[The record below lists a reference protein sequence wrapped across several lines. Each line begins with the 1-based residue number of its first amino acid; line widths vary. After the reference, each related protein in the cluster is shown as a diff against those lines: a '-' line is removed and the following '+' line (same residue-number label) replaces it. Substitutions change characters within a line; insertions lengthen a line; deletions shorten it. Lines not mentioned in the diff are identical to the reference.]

1 MEGPWPLGPRAY
13 RRAGGAECL
22 CARDS
27 EHRAAAS
34 HSHQALQVLLCSMRR
49 RQLACA
55 PARAYEAGLCESGEA
70 LWEHRSA
77 APGCA
82 AGDAAPAPG
91 WPAPKRRRAR
101 AAGDQHQS
109 SGRPRSAPAGVP
121 LQPLGSPRTRPAATA
136 GERADLWPPDRCGVR
151 QRAEQGST
159 AAEPWRKAPRLEGED
174 GRGAGRRGGRARSPL
189 LPPPRELAE
198 EHEAVR
204 PACTLAPDHLSR
216 HAMTACPVTLDAAV
230 PGRQGFASHGWPPEA
245 EAWPASRARQSSVSS
260 TSAHP
265 LLADPHDP
273 ICVRAPGRRAA
284 QRARLARPRR
294 CARSCAG
301 AARSTPR
308 RGAGAR
314 RRARPPRCA
323 GRPPRAWPPGSAT
336 ARRARRPASPR
347 RARLARTQR
356 QPACC
361 GALRRPRQGAR

>member
-82 AGDAAPAPG
+82 AGNAAPAPG
-91 WPAPKRRRAR
+91 WSAPKRRRAR
-101 AAGDQHQS
+101 AVGDQHQS

-121 LQPLGSPRTRPAATA
+121 LQPLGSPRTRPTATA

-151 QRAEQGST
+151 QRAGQGSA

-174 GRGAGRRGGRARSPL
+174 GRGAGRRGGRGQQARA
-189 LPPPRELAE
+189 RGG
-198 EHEAVR
+198 HR
-204 PACTLAPDHLSR
+204 R
-216 HAMTACPVTLDAAV
+216 GLDA
-230 PGRQGFASHGWPPEA
+230 Q
-245 EAWPASRARQSSVSS
+245 
-260 TSAHP
+260 
-265 LLADPHDP
+265 
-273 ICVRAPGRRAA
+273 
-284 QRARLARPRR
+284 
-294 CARSCAG
+294 
-301 AARSTPR
+301 
-308 RGAGAR
+308 
-314 RRARPPRCA
+314 PRCA
-323 GRPPRAWPPGSAT
+323 GRAGGSGATGAAATCAARSSKLRARTPAAARAT
-336 ARRARRPASPR
+336 AIKRGRAAVVRWDRRPAPLHK
-347 RARLARTQR
+347 RL
-356 QPACC
+356 
-361 GALRRPRQGAR
+361 